1 MKKMYNPPHPGEMLT
16 EFMGDMTVTQLAANL
31 NVTRPALSKIVNC
44 KASISPVM
52 AEKLAVAFPC
62 TTPDTWL
69 IWQNRYDLWQLEH
82 DKKKLAG
89 IIRNVTPDVL
99 KRVKSGE

>member
-1 MKKMYNPPHPGEMLT
+1 MLT
-16 EFMGDMTVTQLAANL
+16 EFMGDMTVTQLAADL

-62 TTPDTWL
+62 TTPEMWL